1 MGPLNPRNDGVNEQV
16 IDRHGRRDGDLEM
29 VWRRSVAGT
38 EARESHAQRADLV
51 ARMRIFAIRMNHGR
65 RLRNQENGD
74 QRGNAEH
81 SGSSAAH
88 GLDPT

>member
-1 MGPLNPRNDGVNEQV
+1 
-16 IDRHGRRDGDLEM
+16 
-29 VWRRSVAGT
+29 
-38 EARESHAQRADLV
+38 
-51 ARMRIFAIRMNHGR
+51 MRIFAIRMNHGR

-81 SGSSAAH
+81 SGSGAAH